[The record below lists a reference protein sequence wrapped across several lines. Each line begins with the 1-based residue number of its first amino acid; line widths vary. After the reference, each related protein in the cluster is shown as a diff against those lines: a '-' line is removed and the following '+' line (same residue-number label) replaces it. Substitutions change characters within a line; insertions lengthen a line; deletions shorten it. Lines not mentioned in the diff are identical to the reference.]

1 MPGSGGSLVVVPPA
15 PPPVRNRKPPAAG
28 SRGLICATTQVSA
41 CPHLRRGTLKPMM
54 RHAQDLPQRAIVWC
68 RISDAR
74 DEDTTG
80 VDDQEQHNRRLAD
93 RLAWGNGPAATNI
106 IVETDTTAYKRKRIK
121 LPDGHGEKNGRETD

>member
-1 MPGSGGSLVVVPPA
+1 MRISDWSADVCSSDL
-15 PPPVRNRKPPAAG
+15 
-28 SRGLICATTQVSA
+28 SRGLICATTQVSD

-80 VDDQEQHNRRLAD
+80 VDDQAKHIRGLAD
-93 RLAWGNGPAATNI
+93 RLDWGIGPAATHI
-106 IVETDTTAYKRKRIK
+106 IVHNATPAYKRKRNK
-121 LPDGHGEKNGRETD
+121 PPDGRTARPTVRPPFPPHP